1 MYDTIKSQQRSCAH
15 QKVDNRR
22 GRMGAVQNQE
32 SCLLRKT
39 GRYPHLSNATEKDL
53 SGPPR
58 VLAGRGLES
67 RSVLSLCHYHTCCG
81 RRNTSVTLLATSVI
95 ASTFD
100 FFSVP
105 GPILINSFVEIR
117 YCMTCVVV
125 FLQHAHAHAHPPLI
139 HPKEGWSD
147 VYVCQR
153 CFLKVPKD
161 GSQLARRPAMCRC
174 RHI

>member
-39 GRYPHLSNATEKDL
+39 GRYPHLSNATEKHL

-81 RRNTSVTLLATSVI
+81 RRSTRVTLLATSVI
-95 ASTFD
+95 ASSLRF
-100 FFSVP
+100 FFSRSWTHIDKLVRRDKV
-105 GPILINSFVEIR
+105 LYDVR
-117 YCMTCVVV
+117 RRV
-125 FLQHAHAHAHPPLI
+125 FTTRTRTHPPS
-139 HPKEGWSD
+139 HS
-147 VYVCQR
+147 
-153 CFLKVPKD
+153 
-161 GSQLARRPAMCRC
+161 SQGGFDLT
-174 RHI
+174 